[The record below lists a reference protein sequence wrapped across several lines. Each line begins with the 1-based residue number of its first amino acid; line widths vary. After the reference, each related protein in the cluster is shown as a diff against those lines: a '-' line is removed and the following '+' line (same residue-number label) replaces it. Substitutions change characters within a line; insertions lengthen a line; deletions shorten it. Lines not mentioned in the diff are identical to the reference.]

1 MYQSSESL
9 DKLISLL
16 SRLPGVGRKTAGRLA
31 FYILKMRDE
40 EARELAAAII
50 EVKEKIGTCSVC
62 QNISETDPCSI
73 CTDHKRDRGLICVVE
88 EASDIVAVE
97 KAEDLNPL
105 YHVLGGR
112 LSPLDGI
119 GPDDLNIK
127 SLLSRLDGSVKE
139 VIIAT
144 NPDVEGEATA
154 MYLNKLICPFGVKVT
169 RIARGLPVGGDL
181 EYADG
186 VTITRALQGRQEL

>member
-1 MYQSSESL
+1 
-9 DKLISLL
+9 
-16 SRLPGVGRKTAGRLA
+16 
-31 FYILKMRDE
+31 
-40 EARELAAAII
+40 
-50 EVKEKIGTCSVC
+50 
-62 QNISETDPCSI
+62 
-73 CTDHKRDRGLICVVE
+73 
-88 EASDIVAVE
+88 
-97 KAEDLNPL
+97 L

-112 LSPLDGI
+112 LSPLDGL

-127 SLLSRLDGSVKE
+127 ELLKRLDGSIKE

-144 NPDVEGEATA
+144 NPDVEGEATG
-154 MYLNKLICPFGVKVT
+154 MYLNKLISPFGVKVT

>member
-1 MYQSSESL
+1 MYKSAESVGRL
-9 DKLISLL
+9 VSLL

-31 FYILKMRDE
+31 FHILKMNME
-40 EARELAAAII
+40 EARDLAEAIVT
-50 EVKEKIGTCSVC
+50 VKEKVGTCGIC
-62 QNISETDPCSI
+62 FNISEHDPCAI
-73 CTDHKRDRGLICVVE
+73 CADEKRDRTIICVVE
-88 EASDIVAVE
+88 EASDIIALE
-97 KAEDLNPL
+97 KAEEFTPL

-119 GPDDLNIK
+119 GPDDLYLK
-127 SLLSRLDGSVKE
+127 GLLSRLDDTIKE

-154 MYLNKLICPFGVKVT
+154 MYINKLIKPFGVKVT

>member
-1 MYQSSESL
+1 MP
-9 DKLISLL
+9 I
-16 SRLPGVGRKTAGRLA
+16 
-31 FYILKMRDE
+31 E
-40 EARELAAAII
+40 EARDLAEAII
-50 EVKEKIGTCSVC
+50 AVKEKVGVC
-62 QNISETDPCSI
+62 TVCCNISETDPCPV
-73 CTDHKRDRGLICVVE
+73 CTDPRRDRSIICVVE
-88 EASDIVAVE
+88 EASDIVALE
-97 KAEDLNPL
+97 KAEDFDPL

-127 SLLSRLDGSVKE
+127 ALLSRLEGTVKE
-139 VIIAT
+139 IVIAT

-154 MYLNKLICPFGVKVT
+154 MYLNRLILPFGVKVT